1 MKKQHFFVIILLLSF
16 FARYSF
22 SAVTNYHFQPFELN
36 DKLPSNSVVR
46 MYNDAEGY
54 MWFGTKDG
62 LCRFDGYEIK
72 IFRSSALTPGKLP
85 NNEIQCITG
94 DGRHQLWVG
103 TLEGIVIVDKKTFSI
118 STFKHPLVERE

>member
-1 MKKQHFFVIILLLSF
+1 MCKVFLLRIKILLL
-16 FARYSF
+16 FAVSAQALCAQLRFERF
-22 SAVTNYHFQPFELN
+22 SLN
-36 DKLPSNSVVR
+36 ERLPSNSVIR
-46 MYNDAEGY
+46 TYNDSEGY